1 MKKAMVIC
9 LDGCDPAYLTNSLTP
24 NLDVMAAHG
33 QTAIGTGVVPS
44 VTNVNHT
51 SMLTQTYPEEHGI
64 ASNYWYDPAT
74 GQGEYVEDAR
84 YLRRPTVFGRLK
96 EEGYRTALI
105 VTKQKLLRLLDSSAD
120 AAIAVETPSPE
131 AIAAIGPAQP
141 IYSAE
146 IDYWTFDA
154 LAWTLREHRP
164 DFAYATTTDYIF
176 HTHGPEDLAAQQ
188 HVSRMDERLGRIVD
202 AFPEYAIYLT
212 ADHGMAD
219 KTYAIN
225 PSLVLIELGIRSVF
239 VPPIKDR
246 YELHHGNMG
255 GVGYLYV
262 GEEDRGDATA
272 ALLATPGVERVL
284 TREEAVAEL
293 HLPADR
299 IGDLVLLADTVT
311 VFGELPVGTQPVSLR
326 SHGSPHERFVPILA
340 YNADVAEEDLV
351 RNIDAVR
358 LALEGLRS

>member
-1 MKKAMVIC
+1 MKKAIVIC

-96 EEGYRTALI
+96 EQGYRTSLI
-105 VTKQKLLRLLDSSAD
+105 VTKQKLLGLLDSGAD
-120 AAIAVETPSPE
+120 VAVAVEAPSSE

-164 DFAYATTTDYIF
+164 DFVYATTTDYIF
-176 HTHGPEDLAAQQ
+176 HTHGPEDPLAQQ
-188 HVSRMDERLGRIVD
+188 HMSRMDERLGRIVE
-202 AFPEYAIYLT
+202 AFPEYAVYLT

-219 KTYAIN
+219 KSYAIN
-225 PSLVLIELGIRSVF
+225 PSLVLIEHGIRSVF

-262 GEEDRGDATA
+262 DAEERDDATA
-272 ALLATPGVERVL
+272 ALLATPGIERVL
-284 TREEAVAEL
+284 TREEAAGEF
-293 HLPADR
+293 HLPGDR
-299 IGDLVLLADTVT
+299 IGDLVLLADERT
-311 VFGELPVGTQPVSLR
+311 VFGELPAAAQVVSLR
-326 SHGSPHERFVPILA
+326 SHGSPHERSVPILA
-340 YNADVAEEDLV
+340 YRADVAEEDLV
-351 RNIDAVR
+351 RNMDVIR
-358 LALEGLRS
+358 LAMEGLRD